1 MKKKKINKK
10 VNARKQLKIKL
21 ENTLTRHKNA
31 VGFRPTE
38 AQAYYWFKYLNKM
51 LFNSRLPMVPIQIKN
66 LHKDWG

>member
-31 VGFRPTE
+31 IGFRPTE
-38 AQAYYWFKYLNKM
+38 LQAYYWFKYLNKM
-51 LFNSRLPMVPIQIKN
+51 LFNSRLPMVQIQIKN
-66 LHKDWG
+66 LHKD